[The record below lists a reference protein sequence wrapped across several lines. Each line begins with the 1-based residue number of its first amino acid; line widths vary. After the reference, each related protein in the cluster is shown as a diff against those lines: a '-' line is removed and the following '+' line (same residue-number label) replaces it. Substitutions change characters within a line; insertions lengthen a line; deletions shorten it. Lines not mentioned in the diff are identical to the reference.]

1 ASAGLNQTAT
11 TVPDAGPLDW
21 LTFGLWIVAQYL
33 RYSIAPYPLYIYHLV
48 PIHLDDRVLSTVL
61 YVTAISAV
69 AVLAWIL
76 RRRFPEVPL
85 WLAIFGVMLAPGL
98 YFKGISGGVFF
109 AERYLYLPSMAIV
122 VLAGILL
129 ARCSRTRAIAVAC
142 SVTLVFSILTIQRNR
157 DWHDEEALYRR
168 TLQFQPEAV
177 NIWT

>member
-48 PIHLDDRVLSTVL
+48 PIHLHDRVLSTVL

-69 AVLAWIL
+69 AVLVWIL
-76 RRRFPEVPL
+76 SRRFPEAPL
-85 WLAIFGVMLAPGL
+85 WLAIFGVMLAPVL

-129 ARCSRTRAIAVAC
+129 TRWNRTRAIAVAC
-142 SVTLVFSILTIQRNR
+142 SVTFLFSVLTIHRNR
-157 DWHDEEALYRR
+157 DWHDEEALYHN
-168 TLQFQPEAV
+168 FNPKP
-177 NIWT
+177 